1 MHQCA
6 HCRKR
11 VDNEFLFVNGVNYGV
26 CEDLIAYIVMY
37 TMYAII
43 YSSGLTCS
51 HKFLV
56 HKDNNESF
64 LQMQD
69 FILKENNEK

>member
-6 HCRKR
+6 PCQKR
-11 VDNEFLFVNGVNYGV
+11 VDNEFLFVKGVNYGV

-37 TMYAII
+37 RMYAII

-51 HKFLV
+51 HKFIV

-69 FILKENNEK
+69 FILMENNEK